1 MPPKKQTSSSALTA
15 DKQTLKKQTSSRN
28 ANRNAHDADDSDHQ
42 AMAPPSKSLK
52 KQTSKILDQQ
62 TPAATAAAAAP
73 AKISPPVKQASLK
86 KTYFEMI
93 VEAIKHLNK
102 GKSGS
107 SKQAIEKWVRE
118 NYALEES
125 ACNKGVKNALN
136 ANVENKNL
144 WQVTGKGASGSFA
157 LMSDR
162 PKKVIAAAAA
172 AAAGGATGAKD
183 KKEPSKSATA
193 SKKKAT
199 VQVEKE
205 NESDEEDEEEPVVAK
220 KTGKGAAAS
229 KSVPKVASKT
239 KSTLPKKTV
248 AKKAVEKV
256 ASKSQGSAAAKA
268 NSKKEA
274 KNDSEQEDE
283 EEGEDE
289 EEEEKEEE
297 THQVIVI

>member
-1 MPPKKQTSSSALTA
+1 MPPKKQPSSSALTA
-15 DKQTLKKQTSSRN
+15 DKQTLKKQTSSSN
-28 ANRNAHDADDSDHQ
+28 ANKNAHDADDADSDHQ

-62 TPAATAAAAAP
+62 TPAATAAP

-93 VEAIKHLNK
+93 VEAIKDLNK

-162 PKKVIAAAAA
+162 PKKAAAAA
-172 AAAGGATGAKD
+172 AAATAAAAAAKD
-183 KKEPSKSATA
+183 KKAPSKSATA

-205 NESDEEDEEEPVVAK
+205 NESDEEEEEEPVVAK
-220 KTGKGAAAS
+220 KTGKAAAAS

-239 KSTLPKKTV
+239 KATLPKKTV

-274 KNDSEQEDE
+274 KNEILSEPEDE
-283 EEGEDE
+283 EDEEDE
-289 EEEEKEEE
+289 EEEAEEEE
-297 THQVIVI
+297 THQATVI